1 MELIIDGALVEG
13 GTDTKAP
20 LLETAT
26 IAERAGWWTTC
37 VHYPA
42 KAFELHTSR
51 GTWPSQELETF
62 LTYFVNLRTLV
73 SQSDNQYSSTV
84 KITCQ

>member
-1 MELIIDGALVEG
+1 MDGRAGRWRPGLGTWSLTTPMELIIDGALVEG

-26 IAERAGWWTTC
+26 IAERAGQNFFC
-37 VHYPA
+37 PA
-42 KAFELHTSR
+42 MAFELHTSR

-62 LTYFVNLRTLV
+62 T
-73 SQSDNQYSSTV
+73 
-84 KITCQ
+84 